1 MHCQVHLSVHAYTND
16 YLRCTKCEVHDRVR
30 KYVIKCKKKCVPRF
44 LTLEALIYHIKIKNQ
59 RAIINYKVRTATK
72 KNKQKKNTHTHTH
85 KRQFTE
91 LSIVGGR
98 EDDFTLYY
106 SETKSQ
112 FFKNGFTTPQSYSPF
127 LKETRNSYFCVTPE
141 NHRSMFVF

>member
-72 KNKQKKNTHTHTH
+72 KNKQKKNTHTHTNGNLQSFQLLEEG
-85 KRQFTE
+85 KTISRYTIQKQKVSS
-91 LSIVGGR
+91 LKMG
-98 EDDFTLYY
+98 
-106 SETKSQ
+106 SQ
-112 FFKNGFTTPQSYSPF
+112 HLRVIHHS
-127 LKETRNSYFCVTPE
+127 
-141 NHRSMFVF
+141 